1 MSEADEFDVSV
12 DRIERVLSMVKAR
25 RASHQTQ
32 AQNPWDA
39 DSAMT
44 QTECGGVELGLDEE
58 EEPRSGFPTPTK
70 DVSPVIIQ
78 TPVSTLSVVEK
89 TPSIYDRLAKKARIM
104 HHSLA
109 SSIDR
114 GASIRPT
121 RRAFY
126 GSDRTDLLNLLK
138 SANRRVVEQ
147 KQKGTET
154 PFHHHHLQKSLSI
167 QHQTEQRTVTT
178 IMTDI
183 HSLSSRPYLSKKRRK
198 QMVQRLGKERLA
210 VNGYQ
215 YNLLKRGFIAFL
227 MQTMKVQNG
236 NAITSSNAD
245 GDEYIDVGEGEGEGE
260 GEDVSADVMNEETPL
275 TGQDSTHTDT
285 NTNEV
290 ILYHPPPGSDTAI
303 HSTLMHNHWEY
314 IVSENSYYYNHETG
328 ESQWTAPQG
337 FETQSPW
344 IRHYDANGH
353 EYFVHSISGQS
364 EWTIPPEL
372 EN

>member
-1 MSEADEFDVSV
+1 
-12 DRIERVLSMVKAR
+12 
-25 RASHQTQ
+25 
-32 AQNPWDA
+32 
-39 DSAMT
+39 MT

-198 QMVQRLGKERLA
+198 Q
-210 VNGYQ
+210 
-215 YNLLKRGFIAFL
+215 
-227 MQTMKVQNG
+227 
-236 NAITSSNAD
+236 
-245 GDEYIDVGEGEGEGE
+245 GEGEGE